1 MGILLYNNNKTFYV
15 SYKIWN
21 KIKTYLGISSLKYLN
36 KSDTNHSKGFYETIN
51 YLLQT
56 QYTIFFLNSLLS
68 FYENNLQNVIM
79 TQLQGIFLFIKQN
92 NSSYLYNYQ
101 ESISFI
107 NSIDTI
113 KTELTNDTVLNNYIH
128 NIYNIHKYGI
138 ENNSPVYIN

>member
-1 MGILLYNNNKTFYV
+1 MGLLLYSKNNKFYA
-15 SYKIWN
+15 SYKTWN
-21 KIKTYLGISSLKYLN
+21 KIKSYLGIASLKFLN
-36 KSDTNHSKGFYETIN
+36 KLDDKHNKDFYDTIN
-51 YLLQT
+51 YLLQN
-56 QYTIFFLNSLLS
+56 QYTIFFLNGLLS